1 MKKTVTPVF
10 HSIDIHTLKQWWTE
24 HSRTEHALSI
34 KYLAECDSTNVQLYA
49 SPHHTNTLLVA
60 ERQTQGRGQFEREWQ
75 SRQGDLIF
83 SLGLR
88 LTTTQLSALT
98 VRVGLAIAQQLQA
111 LHHTVHLKWPNDIIL
126 SLTHHQTQHTSQGK
140 LAGILVQTQI
150 QPNAD
155 TPHPSNWVV
164 VGVGL
169 NLASRH
175 DLSRP
180 ITKRSS
186 AQPIAAHFSA
196 YAPIGLAQ
204 TSTMWQAPPLGA
216 REQLLMQLVDAILLN
231 IDNSPHQTSQELC
244 TQWNAFDLWHNRAI
258 VWIDPFGQKHHGTG
272 QGINPDG
279 SYHMLSAQGSVH
291 ILSGHIRSASDFP
304 DTLTP

>member
-1 MKKTVTPVF
+1 MKKTSKPVF
-10 HSIDIHTLKQWWTE
+10 HSIDLQTLKQWWTE

-34 KYLAECDSTNVQLYA
+34 KYMVECDSTNAQLYA

-83 SLGLR
+83 SLGLS
-88 LTTTQLSALT
+88 LNHAQLSALT

-111 LHHTVHLKWPNDIIL
+111 LHQTVHIKWPNDIIL
-126 SLTHHQTQHTSQGK
+126 SHTHHQTQQPIQGK
-140 LAGILVQTQI
+140 LAGILVQTQT
-150 QPNAD
+150 QPNTNPHD
-155 TPHPSNWVV
+155 TNNWVV
-164 VGVGL
+164 IGVGL

-180 ITKRSS
+180 MTKRSS

-204 TSTMWQAPPLGA
+204 TSTEWQAPPPGV
-216 REQLLMQLVDAILLN
+216 REQLLMQLVDAILLH
-231 IDNSPHQTSQELC
+231 IDSSSNQTNQELC
-244 TQWNAFDLWHNRAI
+244 TQWNTFDLWRNQAI

-279 SYHMLSAQGSVH
+279 SYHMHSAQGSVH
-291 ILSGHIRSASDFP
+291 ILSGQIRSASDFP
-304 DTLTP
+304 NALTP